1 MDADAPTSLR
11 RSEHDADLPI
21 SVPICAPSAGESEEQ
36 LLLEVLRSGRFTNGP
51 KVELFEDACADMAG
65 TKHAI
70 AVANGTASLELLLE
84 GLGIGLGDEVITTAF
99 TFAATVSAIVRSGA
113 TARLVDIGPDFTID
127 VDAVAA
133 AIGPRTAAV
142 LPVHL
147 YGHPADLVRLE
158 QICARAGL
166 VLIEDAAQAHGA
178 LVGER
183 AVGGWGHGSF
193 SFYATK
199 NVSCGE
205 GGVVTTND
213 GGLAR
218 RLRLIR
224 NQGMEQRYQHEVIG
238 RNLRMS
244 ELHAALGLPAMG
256 RLAEIN
262 EIRRMNASALMSG
275 LSGIDGLSLPS
286 QRAGTTHVWHQFT
299 VLAADRN
306 ELARRLMDLGVQT
319 GIHYPMLVNEYKAYR
334 VRPEVVADPCP
345 RARRVSR
352 QCLSL
357 PVHDRLTERQLTYIV
372 ESTLNVLAA
381 GS

>member
-1 MDADAPTSLR
+1 MGAGAPTRVR
-11 RSEHDADLPI
+11 RSEPAAHLPI
-21 SVPICAPSAGESEEQ
+21 SVPICAPSAGEAEEQ
-36 LLLEVLRSGRFTNGP
+36 LLLEVLRSGRFANGP

-65 TKHAI
+65 TEHAI

-84 GLGIGLGDEVITTAF
+84 GLGIGLGDEVITTSF

-113 TARLVDIGPDFTID
+113 TARLVDVGPDFTID
-127 VDAVAA
+127 VDAVEA

-158 QICARAGL
+158 QICARSGL
-166 VLIEDAAQAHGA
+166 ALIEDAAQAHGA
-178 LVGER
+178 RVGDR

-205 GGVVTTND
+205 GGVVTTDD
-213 GGLAR
+213 GDLAR
-218 RLRLIR
+218 RLRLLR
-224 NQGMEQRYQHEVIG
+224 NQGMEHRYQHEVIG

-256 RLAEIN
+256 RLSEIN
-262 EIRRMNASALMSG
+262 EIRRMNASALASG
-275 LSGIDGLSLPS
+275 LSGIDRLSLPS

-299 VLAADRN
+299 VLADDRT
-306 ELARRLMDLGVQT
+306 EQARRLMDLGVQT
-319 GIHYPMLVNEYKAYR
+319 GIHYPMLVNEYKAFR
-334 VRPEVVADPCP
+334 ARPDVVADPCP

-357 PVHDRLTERQLTYIV
+357 PVHDRLTGRQLEHIV
-372 ESTLNVLAA
+372 ESTLHVLAA

>member
-1 MDADAPTSLR
+1 MGAGGPTSALR
-11 RSEHDADLPI
+11 FEPTAHRPI
-21 SVPICAPSAGESEEQ
+21 AVPICAPSAGEAEEQ
-36 LLLEVLRSGRFTNGP
+36 LLLEVLRSGRFANGP

-65 TKHAI
+65 TEHAI

-84 GLGIGLGDEVITTAF
+84 GLGIGAGDEVITTSF

-113 TARLVDIGPDFTID
+113 TARLVDVGPDFTID
-127 VDAVAA
+127 VDAVEA

-147 YGHPADLVRLE
+147 YGHPADLVRLDE
-158 QICARAGL
+158 ICARSGL
-166 VLIEDAAQAHGA
+166 ALIEDAAQAHGA
-178 LVGER
+178 RIGDR
-183 AVGGWGHGSF
+183 PVGGWGHGSF

-205 GGVVTTND
+205 GGVVTTDD
-213 GGLAR
+213 GDLAR
-218 RLRLIR
+218 RLRLLR
-224 NQGMEQRYQHEVIG
+224 NQGMEHRYQHEVIG

-244 ELHAALGLPAMG
+244 ELHAALGLPAMA
-256 RLAEIN
+256 RLSETN
-262 EIRRMNASALMSG
+262 EVRGMNASALVSG
-275 LSGIDGLSLPS
+275 LSGVDSLSLPY

-299 VLAADRN
+299 ILADDRA

-319 GIHYPMLVNEYKAYR
+319 GIHYPMLVNEYEAYR
-334 VRPEVVADPCP
+334 ARPDVVSDPCP

-352 QCLSL
+352 KCLSL
-357 PVHDRLTERQLTYIV
+357 PVHDRLTGRQIEHIV
-372 ESTLNVLAA
+372 ESTLHVLAA